1 MNEIGSVTGKQVFL
15 AFAILVTAVVLI
27 GGAPLLVAG
36 VWGKSL
42 PDTLISNSDKTVSGL
57 IGILGTLVGL
67 SFRRQPGDNAAT
79 ENVGKAFEA
88 ITAAANSTP
97 STDTPQPVTVV
108 NPSTDPVQTEAVG

>member
-1 MNEIGSVTGKQVFL
+1 MN
-15 AFAILVTAVVLI
+15 
-27 GGAPLLVAG
+27 
-36 VWGKSL
+36 
-42 PDTLISNSDKTVSGL
+42 NR

-97 STDTPQPVTVV
+97 STDTPQPVIVT